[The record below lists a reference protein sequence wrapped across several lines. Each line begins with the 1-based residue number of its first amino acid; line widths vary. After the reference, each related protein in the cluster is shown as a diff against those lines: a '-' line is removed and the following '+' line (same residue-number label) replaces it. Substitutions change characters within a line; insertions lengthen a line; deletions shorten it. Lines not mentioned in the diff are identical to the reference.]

1 LQILTGTV
9 DSNYTVEFMMHSL
22 HCAGYQRS
30 LDKSLNMLDSD
41 LDPSREQTFE
51 WIHKTVMD
59 AELPDDIQAAAPD
72 MIMVTPE
79 IHEPSKSVIRQAA
92 AASTAPPAAARVN
105 LSATKDITMQGA
117 SAAGDDHIPQV
128 EDHDH
133 ADQQRQIN
141 DGSFTSRRNP
151 NIRAWKRDMYALVH
165 LQFEIFP
172 CFFFGFD
179 FRVFYVSQEI
189 KL

>member
-1 LQILTGTV
+1 
-9 DSNYTVEFMMHSL
+9 MMHSL

-30 LDKSLNMLDSD
+30 LDKSSNMLDSD
-41 LDPSREQTFE
+41 LEPSREQTFE

-72 MIMVTPE
+72 MIIVTPE

-105 LSATKDITMQGA
+105 LSAIKDIKMQGA

-133 ADQQRQIN
+133 GDQQRQIN
-141 DGSFTSRRNP
+141 DGSFTSRSNP
-151 NIRAWKRDMYALVH
+151 NIRNWKRDMYALVH

-172 CFFFGFD
+172 FFFFP
-179 FRVFYVSQEI
+179 VSTLECFI
-189 KL
+189 YPKRLNYR